1 MSLVD
6 ENMNIKFHMLEAIT
20 KNFADGMKV
29 GSGAFGIVY
38 KVCLIIERINFPYF
52 MPILY
57 HFCRV
62 YTNELLNH
70 IGQVI

>member
-20 KNFADGMKV
+20 KNFADEMKV

-38 KVCLIIERINFPYF
+38 KVCLIIEGYYF
-52 MPILY
+52 SLLILCQFY
-57 HFCRV
+57 TASAV
-62 YTNELLNH
+62 YILTSY
-70 IGQVI
+70 